1 MLALGYCNLGIDY
14 QSWRFLVK

>member
-14 QSWRFLVK
+14 QIWRFLVK

>member
-14 QSWRFLVK
+14 QNWRFLVK